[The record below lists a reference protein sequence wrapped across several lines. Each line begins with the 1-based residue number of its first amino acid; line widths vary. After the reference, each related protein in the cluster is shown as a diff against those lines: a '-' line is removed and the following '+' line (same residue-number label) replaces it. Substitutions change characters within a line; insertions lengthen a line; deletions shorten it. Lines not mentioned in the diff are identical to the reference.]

1 MGCENCEHAP
11 TTYEEYCMSFAHPNQ
26 YCPDAYLPNAIHCN
40 NYNSGSEGIIMTEK
54 KYKVAWKREII
65 ARDMR
70 LDDAL
75 LFIKT
80 LCDKY
85 YEEEVEIELLES
97 SVPEETV

>member
-1 MGCENCEHAP
+1 
-11 TTYEEYCMSFAHPNQ
+11 MS
-26 YCPDAYLPNAIHCN
+26 
-40 NYNSGSEGIIMTEK
+40 EK

-75 LFIKT
+75 LFIKA

-85 YEEEVEIELLES
+85 YEEKIEIELLKEERVES
-97 SVPEETV
+97 GE